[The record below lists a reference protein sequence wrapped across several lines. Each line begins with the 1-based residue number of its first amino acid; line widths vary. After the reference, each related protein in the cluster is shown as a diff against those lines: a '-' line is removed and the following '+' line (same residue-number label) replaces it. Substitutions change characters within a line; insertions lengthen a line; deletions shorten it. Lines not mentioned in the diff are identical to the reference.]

1 MRTDRAID
9 VPRARTAGAAG
20 TAAAQVDDA
29 ERVRQLRRRLE
40 GLLGVPASEGN
51 EITLLRNGDEIF
63 PAMLE
68 AIRGA
73 ERSIDFLTFVYWKG
87 DVAHDFA
94 HALAERARSGV
105 RVRVLIDAIGGRL
118 LDKGLLAHMDDC
130 GVQVEWFRKPF
141 SVGQLTSPI
150 KQNHRT
156 HRKVLICDE
165 RVGFTGGV
173 GIAEEWCGDARDE
186 S

>member
-1 MRTDRAID
+1 MRTDSPTAI
-9 VPRARTAGAAG
+9 PAARR
-20 TAAAQVDDA
+20 AAAPSPSSRPTEE

-73 ERSIDFLTFVYWKG
+73 QRSIDFLTFVYWKG
-87 DVAHDFA
+87 DIAHEFA

-118 LDKGLLAHMDDC
+118 LDKTLLEHMTAC
-130 GVQVEWFRKPF
+130 GVQLEWFR
-141 SVGQLTSPI
+141 
-150 KQNHRT
+150 
-156 HRKVLICDE
+156 
-165 RVGFTGGV
+165 
-173 GIAEEWCGDARDE
+173 
-186 S
+186 